1 MQEENQYIVNSVST
15 SKTLGEVFLDV
26 MEAHAT
32 EQMRDIIQ
40 VTRTYMAFPDY
51 AELFSVLVINA
62 LGYTAQISENKFD
75 NAMAFLIR
83 QNELSIRRINGISDE
98 EKQRRKQCMI
108 EFITTCKEILKEH
121 LKQRIILIP

>member
-15 SKTLGEVFLDV
+15 SKTLGEVFLDE

-40 VTRTYMAFPDY
+40 VAFPDY